1 MALDIKRT
9 LDIFHEKTSLQH
21 EVNLLNKMMKCI
33 TSSQIIIQLEYHS
46 TLCFVLYYTTFG
58 WLPLFFGY
66 SKSSRGKCNI
76 WCVVYKITCKFCGN
90 VYVGNN
96 QNTLKKLWNNTSK
109 FYPRRSSTIRSRTL
123 SLLTSLNI

>member
-58 WLPLFFGY
+58 
-66 SKSSRGKCNI
+66 
-76 WCVVYKITCKFCGN
+76 
-90 VYVGNN
+90 
-96 QNTLKKLWNNTSK
+96 
-109 FYPRRSSTIRSRTL
+109 
-123 SLLTSLNI
+123 